1 MSLHKGHKVTK
12 EHVKSALGWE
22 KSFSS
27 PNFLAREDGSVSGER
42 HSREPSS
49 VGARGGLVLRFYS

>member
-1 MSLHKGHKVTK
+1 MTK
-12 EHVKSALGWE
+12 EHVKSAVGWE

-49 VGARGGLVLRFYS
+49 VGAGGGLVLRFYS